1 MSKYKLGVFP
11 QDQYRFR
18 IFDNTAKLK
27 DWPEIMTAAG
37 PDCVAAMNLA
47 YFALSAVPAQ
57 GISAFD
63 HQSAIMVA
71 GKWGH
76 EPAYHEYGICINADG
91 RLTLGT
97 EADAVY
103 DYAVALPPAVIGG
116 RDYNTSTFAR
126 NGVTYLGLRSDDTV
140 VVLISVK
147 DQGMTSAEAV
157 AAMRQAGCVHILRW
171 DGSWSSRG
179 CLGPGQALT
188 PSQYRLVRSW
198 LLIYKR
204 GDEPQKEDKPVG
216 NYIVTAEVGLNI
228 RSAPAK
234 NAPKMGGYSH
244 GAVVTVLELRDGWA
258 RTDRGWVYAAYLRP
272 VSQEADR
279 TTDNGITIQRD
290 YIAKGRKNRPGG
302 VNSRRYITIHE
313 TGNKAATADAA
324 AHGTYLKSDSAE
336 AGQVSWHY
344 TVDDH
349 AIVQHLPDGE
359 TAYHAGDGAD
369 GPGNTTSIGV
379 EICVNAGGDFEA
391 SKRNTA
397 ALVRLLMGEYGIP
410 LYYVVQHNRW
420 NGKDCPRT
428 IRETVGGWEAFLALC
443 GREKPDQIVGTPAAD
458 WAVAAWGKAKSKGVL
473 DGTRPTDPATR
484 QELAVVLDRLNL
496 I

>member
-1 MSKYKLGVFP
+1 MSKYIASISLADIERIAIVTGNGRSMAQVKGDADYICNAGFYDMTTGRPVGHLKADGAVLAKEVWGCWGFAWDKSDIKMAALPTVAKNYISGVEMLSPMIGIHDAMHYRPEVGGSRPRTAMALTGDKLLLYCADSPTTPEALRDTLYKLGAE
-11 QDQYRFR
+11 
-18 IFDNTAKLK
+18 T
-27 DWPEIMTAAG
+27 
-37 PDCVAAMNLA
+37 
-47 YFALSAVPAQ
+47 
-57 GISAFD
+57 
-63 HQSAIMVA
+63 AIMLDGGGSSQCDFQ
-71 GKWGH
+71 GKK
-76 EPAYHEYGICINADG
+76 
-91 RLTLGT
+91 
-97 EADAVY
+97 
-103 DYAVALPPAVIGG
+103 
-116 RDYNTSTFAR
+116 
-126 NGVTYLGLRSDDTV
+126 
-140 VVLISVK
+140 IS
-147 DQGMTSAEAV
+147 
-157 AAMRQAGCVHILRW
+157 
-171 DGSWSSRG
+171 SSRRVHNY
-179 CLGPGQALT
+179 LA
-188 PSQYRLVRSW
+188 VW
-198 LLIYKR
+198 LRK
-204 GDEPQKEDKPVG
+204 KEDKPVG

-234 NAPKMGGYSH
+234 NAPKVGGYSH

-258 RTDRGWVYAAYLRP
+258 QTDRGWVYAAYLRP
-272 VSQEADR
+272 VVQEADR
-279 TTDNGITIQRD
+279 TTDNGVAIQRD

-302 VNSRRYITIHE
+302 VNPRRYITIHE

-336 AGQVSWHY
+336 AGRVSWHY

-369 GPGNTTSIGV
+369 GPGNTTSIGI

-391 SKRNTA
+391 SKRNAA

-428 IRETVGGWEAFLALC
+428 IRGTKGGWEAFLSLC
-443 GREKPDQIVGTPAAD
+443 GREKPDQGIGTPAAD
-458 WAVAAWGKAKSKGVL
+458 WVATAWEKAKSKGAL
-473 DGTRPTDPATR
+473 DGTRPTDPVTR

>member
-1 MSKYKLGVFP
+1 MSKYIASISLADIERIAIVTGNGRSMAQVKGDADYICNAGFYDMTTGRPVGHLKADGAVLAKEVWGCWGFAWDRADIKMAALPAAAKNYISGVEMLSPMIGIHDAMHYRPEVGGSRPRTAMALTGDKLLLYCADSPTTPEALRDTLYKLGAE
-11 QDQYRFR
+11 
-18 IFDNTAKLK
+18 T
-27 DWPEIMTAAG
+27 
-37 PDCVAAMNLA
+37 
-47 YFALSAVPAQ
+47 
-57 GISAFD
+57 
-63 HQSAIMVA
+63 AIML
-71 GKWGH
+71 
-76 EPAYHEYGICINADG
+76 DG
-91 RLTLGT
+91 
-97 EADAVY
+97 
-103 DYAVALPPAVIGG
+103 GG
-116 RDYNTSTFAR
+116 SSQCDF
-126 NGVTYLGLRSDDTV
+126 
-140 VVLISVK
+140 
-147 DQGMTSAEAV
+147 QG
-157 AAMRQAGCVHILRW
+157 QKIY
-171 DGSWSSRG
+171 SSRRVHNY
-179 CLGPGQALT
+179 LA
-188 PSQYRLVRSW
+188 VW
-198 LLIYKR
+198 LLK
-204 GDEPQKEDKPVG
+204 KEDKPVG

-234 NAPKMGGYSH
+234 NAPKVGGYSH

-258 RTDRGWVYAAYLRP
+258 QTDRGWVYAAYLRP
-272 VSQEADR
+272 VVQEADR
-279 TTDNGITIQRD
+279 TTDNGVAIQRD

-302 VNSRRYITIHE
+302 VNPRRYITIHE

-336 AGQVSWHY
+336 AGRVSWHY

-369 GPGNTTSIGV
+369 GPGNTTSIGI

-391 SKRNTA
+391 SKRNAA

-428 IRETVGGWEAFLALC
+428 IRGTKGGWEAFLSLC
-443 GREKPDQIVGTPAAD
+443 GREKPDQGIGTPAAD
-458 WAVAAWGKAKSKGVL
+458 WVATAWEKAKSKGAL
-473 DGTRPTDPATR
+473 DGTRPTDPVTR